1 MQCSGSYY
9 DIAFCL
15 LYSKDIRA
23 FFNKRKKDQQQ
34 DTNTNAT
41 AAKQHKLASESQPST
56 TAAISRPTGNRT
68 PQQQDDRPSCSR
80 DSSTNTGVLDHSEVE
95 FLTLERKDIG
105 LYLNEN
111 KRSKLTRNDKLEI
124 LKNPFKPQENHN
136 FKGDVSENQRPFLYP
151 WLEKYSPWLAYS
163 VYARGVLCLFCVLFP
178 QAVRRGIQGAFIVRT
193 FTKHRQFHDE
203 AKAHMR
209 SHWHQAAT
217 EDAIN
222 FMRLCENPEENV
234 VGQIN
239 ANYRA
244 TIEHNRLILN
254 SLLKGILFCAMHDIA
269 LRGKTAKSG
278 NLYDLYEFR
287 AEAGDKVLQKHL
299 ETAPKNARYTSVQ
312 TVNELIELSA
322 DVIRKKIVLKA
333 NGSIGG
339 FVLMADETA
348 DISGVEQFLIGIRY
362 VDYCEMNLSIH
373 EEFLGFSAL
382 KAMNAETI
390 SQEILNVTEKYGL
403 EMQKLVGQGYDGCS
417 TMAGEVSGVQQR
429 IRDLYPKAYFM
440 HCASHR
446 LNLVINDQNNVM
458 EIRNAVAVIKS
469 VIVYFRESSVRRHL
483 VSRIPLLCET
493 RWSKK
498 YKSIRL
504 FYENF
509 CDIFTKLVEITQERK
524 YSSDSRQKALQHIRS
539 LSSSD
544 FLVCLAIIAKYSAI
558 LEPTA
563 RALQAVNIDIHSM
576 QQQINTLIKI
586 ITTHRNMAEEIF
598 LKDVYAEV
606 KEISNKLHL
615 ELIIPR
621 ITSMQCYRA
630 NFAPTN
636 VQEYFRKAIYIPY
649 LDSILASLKT
659 RFDDSKF
666 VPNSL
671 LILHPTRAVTL
682 SREEFKAEAEQID
695 NIFR

>member
-1 MQCSGSYY
+1 M
-9 DIAFCL
+9 
-15 LYSKDIRA
+15 
-23 FFNKRKKDQQQ
+23 
-34 DTNTNAT
+34 
-41 AAKQHKLASESQPST
+41 
-56 TAAISRPTGNRT
+56 
-68 PQQQDDRPSCSR
+68 
-80 DSSTNTGVLDHSEVE
+80 
-95 FLTLERKDIG
+95 
-105 LYLNEN
+105 
-111 KRSKLTRNDKLEI
+111 
-124 LKNPFKPQENHN
+124 
-136 FKGDVSENQRPFLYP
+136 YP

-163 VYARGVLCLFCVLFP
+163 VYARGALCLFCVLFP

-193 FTKHRQFHDE
+193 FTKHQQFHDE

-244 TIEHNRLILN
+244 TIEHYRLILN

-339 FVLMADETA
+339 FASMADETA
-348 DISGVEQFLIGIRY
+348 DISGVEQFSIEIRY

-382 KAMNAETI
+382 KAMDAETI

-403 EMQKLVGQGYDGCS
+403 EMQKLVGQGYDACS

-483 VSRIPLLCET
+483 VLRIPLLCET
-493 RWSKK
+493 RWSEK

-544 FLVCLAIIAKYSAI
+544 FLVCLAIIAKYSVM

-606 KEISNKLHL
+606 KLHLQGDFFACDFLKKMDLAKLHL
-615 ELIIPR
+615 LNGGFDHDNWDL
-621 ITSMQCYRA
+621 TDGNKCLKLVSYQYCY
-630 NFAPTN
+630 N
-636 VQEYFRKAIYIPY
+636 
-649 LDSILASLKT
+649 
-659 RFDDSKF
+659 
-666 VPNSL
+666 
-671 LILHPTRAVTL
+671 
-682 SREEFKAEAEQID
+682 
-695 NIFR
+695 